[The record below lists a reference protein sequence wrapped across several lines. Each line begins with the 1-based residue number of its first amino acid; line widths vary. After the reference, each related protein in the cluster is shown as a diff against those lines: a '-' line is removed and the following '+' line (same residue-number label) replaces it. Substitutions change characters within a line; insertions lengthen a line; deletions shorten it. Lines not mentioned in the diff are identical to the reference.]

1 MSVRSKEKHLVRG
14 AGILLAVSSLPSEYG
29 IGTFGAQSFQFI
41 NFLKEAGQKYW
52 QVLPI
57 GPTSY
62 GDSPYQS
69 FSAFAGNPYFIDLGV
84 LISESLLTLDEVQS
98 YDWGDSASNVDY
110 SKIFDS
116 RYQVLHIAFKKSKHI
131 NTKEYKSF
139 CKENVYW
146 LNEYSLFMAL
156 KFHFENHSWFLWP
169 EDIRFHRVEAVKSY
183 SEQFENEI
191 DFWKFC
197 QFKFFEQWNEVKQ
210 YANEN
215 GIQIIGDIP
224 IYAALDSA
232 DVWSN
237 SELFQLDTQ
246 RKPIKVSGVPPDA
259 FSKDGQLW
267 GNPLYDW
274 DKMEQNGFDWWKQR
288 MGQSAKIYDII
299 RIDHFIGVVR
309 YYAIP
314 ADESTAING
323 NWQPG
328 PGHKLTDAIDSSI
341 GKAQV
346 IAEDLGV
353 VVPEV
358 RRLLKKTG
366 YPGMKV
372 LLFAFDGD
380 ATNEHLPCNYTRNMV
395 VYGGTHDNETLM
407 GHFTEM
413 KTKDAQYAKEYL
425 DVKKKKNLPETLLRT
440 AYASVANTV
449 MFQAQDI
456 LLLPKSARMNFPST
470 IGTNWRWRL
479 KKDQLTIELAHR
491 LNHLVHIYGR

>member
-1 MSVRSKEKHLVRG
+1 MSIKSKEKQLLRG
-14 AGILLAVSSLPSEYG
+14 AGILLAVSSLPSNYG
-29 IGTFGAQSFQFI
+29 IGTFGIQSFQFI
-41 NFLKEAGQKYW
+41 DFLKEAGQKYW

-69 FSAFAGNPYFIDLGV
+69 FSAFAGNPYFIDLDI
-84 LISESLLTLDEVQS
+84 LISELLLTDDEVQS
-98 YDWGDSASNVDY
+98 FNWGDNATDVDY
-110 SKIFDS
+110 AKIFDS
-116 RYQVLHIAFKKSKHI
+116 RYRVLHMAFHKSKHN
-131 NTKEYKSF
+131 NTKAYRTF
-139 CKENVYW
+139 CKENAYW

-156 KFHFENHSWFLWP
+156 KFHFENKSWLLWP
-169 EDIRFHRVEAVKSY
+169 EDIRFHEVKAVKSY
-183 SEQFENEI
+183 TEQFEIEI

-197 QFKFFEQWNEVKQ
+197 QFKFFEQWNKVKQ

-232 DVWSN
+232 DVWSH
-237 SELFQLDTQ
+237 SELFQLDAQ
-246 RKPIKVSGVPPDA
+246 RRPTKVSGVPPDA

-274 DKMEQNGFDWWKQR
+274 DTMEQNGFDWWKQR
-288 MGQSAKIYDII
+288 MGQSAKIYDVI
-299 RIDHFIGVVR
+299 RIDHFIGIVR
-309 YYAIP
+309 YYTIP

-328 PGHKLTDAIDSSI
+328 PGRKLTNAIDSSI
-341 GKAQV
+341 GDAQV

-358 RRLLKKTG
+358 KRLLKKTG

-380 ATNEHLPCNYTRNMV
+380 ATNEHLPCNYSSNMV

-413 KTKDAQYAKEYL
+413 KTKDAQYAKDYL
-425 DVKKKKNLPETLLRT
+425 DVRKKKNLPRALIRT

-456 LLLPKSARMNFPST
+456 LFLPNSARMNFPST

-479 KKDQLTIELAHR
+479 KKDQLTSELAR
-491 LNHLVHIYGR
+491 SLNYLVHIYGR